1 MTKDQYNIKLNKS
14 THIGAS
20 ILELRKL
27 LMYNF
32 RYDYIKT
39 KYIVVTYEIETV
51 NVYESFNKGKE
62 NCRAPIK
69 GFVGLRAKMNP
80 YLKEEEHE

>member
-1 MTKDQYNIKLNKS
+1 MKKDQYSIKLNKS

-27 LMYNF
+27 LMHNF

-39 KYIVVTYEIETV
+39 KYSG
-51 NVYESFNKGKE
+51 NV
-62 NCRAPIK
+62 
-69 GFVGLRAKMNP
+69 
-80 YLKEEEHE
+80 